1 MIDNRPGLS
10 LGVGAKAQAFAALL
24 LATVMLI
31 GCAAPRGKGTAK
43 ELPAQV
49 YWPEPPDPPRLKFE
63 ATLRSAAGLEEES
76 EEQLFKRMMIGQAQ
90 TVSPA
95 FAKPGGIAAHKGRI
109 YVVDTVMRSVA
120 VFDVPRR
127 RVFRFG
133 VREPNRLQK
142 PTDIAVDDLGRT
154 YVTDV
159 KAKTVMVFDSLG
171 LYLRSVGKPGDFE
184 RPVGVA
190 VNRAGDRIYVVDRG
204 TVEDEKHQVLV
215 FDDEGKHLRTLG
227 PRGKE
232 PGQFNMPVA
241 ASVASDGTLFVLD
254 AGNFRV
260 QSFDPEG
267 NFLKAFGQAGNALGD
282 LARPRGIAVD
292 RENNIYVTDAMF
304 GNFQIFS
311 REGQLLLAVGQL
323 KRSDGRAH
331 YGLPASIAVD
341 DDNRVYVADQLFN
354 KVEVFRRLSE
364 IESESLVAGGAAVSK

>member
-1 MIDNRPGLS
+1 MGMT
-10 LGVGAKAQAFAALL
+10 AKARTFAVLL
-24 LATVMLI
+24 LASTMLF
-31 GCAAPRGKGTAK
+31 GCSAPRGKVTEK
-43 ELPAQV
+43 DRPPQV

-76 EEQLFKRMMIGQAQ
+76 EEQLFKRLMIGQSQ

-109 YVVDTVMRSVA
+109 YVVDTVMRSVV

-190 VNRAGDRIYVVDRG
+190 VSRAGDRIYVVDRG

-215 FDDEGKHLRTLG
+215 FDGDGKHLRTLG

-241 ASVASDGTLFVLD
+241 ASVASDGTLYVLD

-267 NFLKAFGQAGNALGD
+267 NFLGAFGQAGNALGQ

-292 RENNIYVTDAMF
+292 RESNIYVTDAMF

-311 REGQLLLAVGQL
+311 REGQLLLAVGRL

-354 KVEVFRRLSE
+354 KVEVFRRLNDL
-364 IESESLVAGGAAVSK
+364 ESESLVAKGVAVSK